1 MEAWWKFGKRNVASL
16 VVAIFG
22 RLRRE
27 TEVYI
32 RSPFT
37 LLRSY
42 YVVIPSSRYLPG
54 APSFLSAQCRYRILY
69 LPYCR
74 MEQITIMTASSTG
87 PGITAPTDTFAICAV
102 YKSETNETKE
112 DDTDS
117 QDTQRDSARVSSDP
131 WAFGGYVDADGRKMS
146 VCTKSLL
153 LVVSGLVMVVGA
165 ISAGIVADN
174 NSAQANNDAG
184 MSPQLIDDNMSTS
197 ILPSQP
203 TLRPTQANAVAS
215 APPTR
220 DSAAVA
226 INRAL
231 VERTARNITAKGF
244 GDVDKLQLSMKQIT
258 FGAHT
263 LFGYIGQVRC
273 ITIAFFFSDPGSM
286 IYLKRISSI
295 YLQQYILSAGIA
307 DAFDS
312 PPVSN
317 DPMVTEREIHCCF
330 RKLIP

>member
-1 MEAWWKFGKRNVASL
+1 
-16 VVAIFG
+16 
-22 RLRRE
+22 
-27 TEVYI
+27 
-32 RSPFT
+32 
-37 LLRSY
+37 
-42 YVVIPSSRYLPG
+42 
-54 APSFLSAQCRYRILY
+54 
-69 LPYCR
+69 
-74 MEQITIMTASSTG
+74 MTASSTG
-87 PGITAPTDTFAICAV
+87 PGITAPTNTFATCAV

-117 QDTQRDSARVSSDP
+117 QDTQCDSAPVSSDP
-131 WAFGGYVDADGRKMS
+131 WAFGGYVDANGRKMS

-226 INRAL
+226 INRAH

-244 GDVDKLQLSMKQIT
+244 GDVDQLQLSMKQIT

-273 ITIAFFFSDPGSM
+273 ITIAFIF
-286 IYLKRISSI
+286 L
-295 YLQQYILSAGIA
+295 
-307 DAFDS
+307 
-312 PPVSN
+312 
-317 DPMVTEREIHCCF
+317 
-330 RKLIP
+330 

>member
-1 MEAWWKFGKRNVASL
+1 MSVGSVA
-16 VVAIFG
+16 
-22 RLRRE
+22 
-27 TEVYI
+27 
-32 RSPFT
+32 PFT

-42 YVVIPSSRYLPG
+42 YVVVVICQVHHLFYLRSADIVSRN
-54 APSFLSAQCRYRILY
+54 
-69 LPYCR
+69 LPYSR
-74 MEQITIMTASSTG
+74 MDQLTTMTASSTG
-87 PGITAPTDTFAICAV
+87 PGITAPTNTFATCAV

-117 QDTQRDSARVSSDP
+117 QDTQCDSAPVSSDP
-131 WAFGGYVDADGRKMS
+131 WAFGGYVDANGRKMS

-215 APPTR
+215 APSTR

-273 ITIAFFFSDPGSM
+273 ITIAFIF
-286 IYLKRISSI
+286 L
-295 YLQQYILSAGIA
+295 
-307 DAFDS
+307 
-312 PPVSN
+312 
-317 DPMVTEREIHCCF
+317 
-330 RKLIP
+330 